1 MNFSKIQAKKSAFF
15 VTWDDGSTSELPFIW
30 LRDNDQDELHPH
42 TGERVFDL
50 TSVELDIRPLDY
62 SLELSDKP
70 EQSLLKVLWPQKE
83 LKSIYSAK
91 WLFAHRPGHPRYDA
105 AAIERKSWAAKEM
118 DSLPT
123 FDANHCS
130 QSQDKLL
137 EALTTLKQTGIVLIN
152 NLDDDPNAGEI
163 FGDLIGFKRESNYGV
178 VFEVKSKPK
187 PNNLAYTSLALPLH
201 TDLSNQEFVPGNQF
215 LHCYRNDATGGSSV
229 FADAMAIVED
239 FQRDY
244 PEYYQ
249 TLCELSVPWH
259 FLDEKDDVRYHR
271 PVIGL
276 TRDGAFNTLTF
287 NAHLADIPDFSAE
300 DIYTFYA
307 AYQEL
312 MKRIRGASYNIHYEL
327 QNGEMVIFD
336 NQRVLHGR
344 TAFDPNSGSRH
355 LRGYYI
361 EHNEL
366 NSRIRMLDRQK
377 QQ

>member
-1 MNFSKIQAKKSAFF
+1 M
-15 VTWDDGSTSELPFIW
+15 ELSICPQ
-30 LRDNDQDELHPH
+30 N
-42 TGERVFDL
+42 
-50 TSVELDIRPLDY
+50 Y

-70 EQSLLKVLWPQKE
+70 EKSLLKVVWPEKQ
-83 LKSIYSAK
+83 SQSVYSAK
-91 WLFAHRPGHPRYDA
+91 WLYDHRPGRPRYDA
-105 AAIERKSWAAKEM
+105 AAIERQSWAAKEM
-118 DSLPT
+118 NDLPS
-123 FDANHCS
+123 FDAKQCH
-130 QSQDKLL
+130 QSQDSLL
-137 EALTTLKQTGIVLIN
+137 EALTTLKQTGIILIN
-152 NLDDDPNAGEI
+152 NLDDDPNAGEL

-215 LHCYRNDATGGSSV
+215 LHCYRNDAIGGSSI
-229 FADAMAIVED
+229 FADAMAIVDD
-239 FQRDY
+239 FQRDHPVY
-244 PEYYQ
+244 HQ

-259 FLDEKDDVRYHR
+259 FLDEKDNVRYHR

-276 TRDGAFNTLTF
+276 TRNGAFDTLTF
-287 NAHLADIPDFSAE
+287 NAHLADIPDFSA
-300 DIYTFYA
+300 DDLYRFYA

-312 MKRIRGASYNIHYEL
+312 MKRIRGASYNTYYEL

-344 TAFDPNSGSRH
+344 TAFDPHSGARY

-366 NSRIRMLDRQK
+366 NSRIRMLDRQRQK
-377 QQ
+377 